1 MQVEDAV
8 EGLIHASEIDDE
20 NAVIPRDKLQTGQ
33 MITARI
39 ISLDRQRQRMG
50 LSLKQPEEIAKMLA
64 EQAAKNE
71 AVEETTEE

>member
-1 MQVEDAV
+1 
-8 EGLIHASEIDDE
+8 
-20 NAVIPRDKLQTGQ
+20 

-71 AVEETTEE
+71 AVEETTQE